1 MTTTTTFSFQHR
13 PLVPFAHDYAH
24 GDQEDWHQHDCAQL
38 LHILSG
44 VVRVATPAGYWV
56 VPPGRGV
63 WLPAGTPHA
72 LSMTGNVAAR
82 TLFIDPLARADLPA
96 GCQIVQIT
104 PLLRELIVSSLA
116 LAERYDPASRD
127 ERIYELIL
135 DEIRGFFEVHRSL
148 GTVPGGIHVELTG
161 DDVTEVLGGGEHI
174 DEAGLAEHYETL
186 VDPRLNHQQ
195 SLEVAFEIAEMLKG

>member
-72 LSMTGNVAAR
+72 LRMTGNVAAR

-104 PLLRELIVSSLA
+104 PLLRELIVSSW
-116 LAERYDPASRD
+116 RWPSVMPPPAATN
-127 ERIYELIL
+127 
-135 DEIRGFFEVHRSL
+135 GFMS
-148 GTVPGGIHVELTG
+148 
-161 DDVTEVLGGGEHI
+161 
-174 DEAGLAEHYETL
+174 
-186 VDPRLNHQQ
+186 
-195 SLEVAFEIAEMLKG
+195 